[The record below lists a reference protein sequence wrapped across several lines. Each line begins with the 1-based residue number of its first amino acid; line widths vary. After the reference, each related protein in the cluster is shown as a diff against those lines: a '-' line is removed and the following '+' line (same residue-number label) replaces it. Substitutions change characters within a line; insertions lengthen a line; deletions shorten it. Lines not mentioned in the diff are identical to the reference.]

1 MSKRSAVAARRWR
14 PWRILGWGAA
24 AFILLLPL
32 VAMQFTDE
40 VDWGSE
46 DFLFAAVLL
55 GITGLSA
62 ECVVRLAR
70 NDLTRVAAGLALG
83 GGLLLIW
90 VNAAVGIIGSDDNQA
105 NAMYLAV
112 LATGVIGA
120 LIARF
125 RARGM
130 VIVMGA
136 IAIVQ
141 TVVTLIALIGR
152 LGLPATTP
160 LELLAINGF
169 FIALWLASAALFR
182 RGVRAAQP
190 QCPLFRRTDPAGQR
204 AGPAGVQGALFT
216 RGLAGSARD

>member
-1 MSKRSAVAARRWR
+1 MNHQSAVAVRRWR
-14 PWRILGWGAA
+14 PWRMLGWGVAA
-24 AFILLLPL
+24 CILLLPL

-40 VDWGSE
+40 VNWGGE
-46 DFLFAAVLL
+46 DFLFAALLL
-55 GITGLSA
+55 GMTGLSA

-90 VNAAVGIIGSDDNQA
+90 GNAAGGIIGSDDNQA

-125 RARGM
+125 RAQGM
-130 VIVMGA
+130 VIVMVAVA
-136 IAIVQ
+136 IAQ
-141 TVVTLIALIGR
+141 TAVMLIALIGR

-182 RGVRAAQP
+182 RGVRAAP
-190 QCPLFRRTDPAGQR
+190 D
-204 AGPAGVQGALFT
+204 
-216 RGLAGSARD
+216 